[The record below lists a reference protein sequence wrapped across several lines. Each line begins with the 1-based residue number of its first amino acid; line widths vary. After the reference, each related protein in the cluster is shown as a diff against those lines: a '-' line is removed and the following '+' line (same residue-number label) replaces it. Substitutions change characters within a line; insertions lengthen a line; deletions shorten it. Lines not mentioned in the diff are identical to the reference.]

1 MDILEFTQE
10 EKQII
15 WDALYHY
22 QKQLYENAQSNHF
35 AKDEFAK
42 QYDICVA
49 LMTEKLDKHWDIMH

>member
-15 WDALYHY
+15 WDALYYY
-22 QKQLYENAQSNHF
+22 QYQLNALSKSDHF

-42 QYDICVA
+42 RYNTCVA